1 MPKSVTFS
9 LTASYQKD
17 VIAREISVYSVIGVM
32 DDVWVFDSA
41 KETTFPFK
49 LSGDSLGSWVI
60 AFKESVLSLSVQG
73 SPSHFCSPHLAI
85 GLNTK
90 STDLL

>member
-9 LTASYQKD
+9 LTASYQED
-17 VIAREISVYSVIGVM
+17 VIAGEISVYSVIGVM

-60 AFKESVLSLSVQG
+60 AFKESVLKEFVSAGQPITLLLSTPCHRTQ
-73 SPSHFCSPHLAI
+73 HQEY
-85 GLNTK
+85 
-90 STDLL
+90 